1 MYVLYFPVCT
11 NMYIVN
17 LPKCVF
23 FLAPS
28 LNGHVILH
36 MLHNNCETTYIS
48 NVKLLILYETAA
60 GAFPGSFPH
69 EARERAMH
77 AGSPRPRASYNNV
90 SITIALHNCT
100 ISLLYYKINVL
111 DGTALT

>member
-1 MYVLYFPVCT
+1 MYVLYFP
-11 NMYIVN
+11 NKYIVN

-48 NVKLLILYETAA
+48 NVKLLILYETAT
-60 GAFPGSFPH
+60 GAFPGSFPMKLGSVLCMP
-69 EARERAMH
+69 ARPGH
-77 AGSPRPRASYNNV
+77 VHP
-90 SITIALHNCT
+90 TIM
-100 ISLLYYKINVL
+100 Y
-111 DGTALT
+111 